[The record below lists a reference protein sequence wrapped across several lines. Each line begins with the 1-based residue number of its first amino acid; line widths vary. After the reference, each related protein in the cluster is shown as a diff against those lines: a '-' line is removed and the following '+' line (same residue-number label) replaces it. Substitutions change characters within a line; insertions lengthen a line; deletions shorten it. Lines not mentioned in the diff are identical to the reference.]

1 MLLYF
6 QVNQWIKKQNKM
18 DLQVYHK
25 SNSLIQ
31 TGLDLV
37 NQFIEKLVMM
47 MLNILTNVIGSTTHA
62 IEKTK
67 ELMVPIKE
75 MVIEYFTEAV
85 NEVKEGILLVLIG
98 YVVLFTPGGVKE
110 KSLNIVI
117 VLTLYYFNCHT
128 R

>member
-1 MLLYF
+1 
-6 QVNQWIKKQNKM
+6 M

-31 TGLDLV
+31 NGIGLV
-37 NQFIEKLVMM
+37 NQFIEKLAMM
-47 MLNILTNVIGSTTHA
+47 MLNILTNVIGSTTQV

-128 R
+128 H